1 MIFRSPKRYKLVAT
15 GNKISETTDGKTTIS
30 VWKSDLPLAVA
41 GFAFGDYKVYT
52 EKVGSVE
59 VEIYANRRPDDAP
72 RRLQQRANPDLVIS
86 RRDPFN
92 LAQSAPPALGN
103 LSPSRLAK
111 TMGAEVANTLRL
123 FENYFGPY
131 PYKRLAV
138 TNIPYDYGQG
148 WPMLIYLSAISF
160 LDSNQRQS
168 LGITERSQLTDSFR
182 AHESSHQ
189 WWGHRV
195 GWKSYHD
202 QWISEGFAQFSGNL
216 YVQFRRNEK
225 EYRNRLR
232 QDKEELLGGKDR
244 RNRVY
249 ETLGPVWMGR
259 RLSSGDSPRGYSTV
273 IHNKGGYIL
282 HMLRMMLF
290 EARSRDPEARFKA
303 MMRDFCQTF
312 HNKPA
317 STEDFKAIVEKH
329 MTRTMNLDGNGR
341 MDWFFRQYV
350 YGTGIPQYRFR
361 YTVQDA
367 GDGKWRIAVRVPQ
380 SGVPAGWKD
389 VLTVYLHGG
398 GRVVRLGALRITQKE
413 TRLASTLPLKPDKL
427 SVNYNED
434 LLAKIKQ

>member
-1 MIFRSPKRYKLVAT
+1 MLIRPD
-15 GNKISETTDGKTTIS
+15 ISCANDI
-30 VWKSDLPLAVA
+30 
-41 GFAFGDYKVYT
+41 GDYKVYT

-59 VEIYANRRPDDAP
+59 VEVYANRHPDDAL
-72 RRLQQRANPDLVIS
+72 RNVRMADDLPVPGIGRS
-86 RRDPFN
+86 GT
-92 LAQSAPPALGN
+92 ALPVGN
-103 LSPSRLAK
+103 LSPSQLAK
-111 TMGAEVANTLRL
+111 TMGVEVGNTLRV

-138 TNIPYDYGQG
+138 TNIPYSYGQG

-160 LDSNQRQS
+160 LDSTQRNA
-168 LGITERSQLTDSFR
+168 LGTTKHIELTDSFR

-216 YVQFRRNEK
+216 YVQFRRNIK

-232 QDKEELLGGKDR
+232 QDKEELLKGRDR
-244 RNRVY
+244 RNRAY
-249 ETLGPVWMGR
+249 ESLGPVWMGR
-259 RLSSGDSPRGYSTV
+259 RLASGDSPRGYSTV
-273 IHNKGGYIL
+273 IYKKGGYIL

-290 EARSRDPEARFKA
+290 EERSRDPEARFKA
-303 MMRDFCQTF
+303 MMQDFCQTF

-329 MTRTMNLDGNGR
+329 MTRTMDMDGNGR
-341 MDWFFRQYV
+341 MDCFFRQYV
-350 YGTGIPQYRFR
+350 YGTGVPQYRFR

-367 GDGKWRIAVRVPQ
+367 GEGKWRVAVRVTQ

-398 GRVVRLGALRITQKE
+398 GRVMRLGALRITQKE